1 MLIHLKN
8 YEYKYSNDAEQKKKL
23 IQISDASH

>member
-8 YEYKYSNDAEQKKKL
+8 YEYKYSNDAEQKKL